1 MFNIFASNPTK
12 KLRKKF
18 NQKLEDAMLA
28 QRSGDIRK
36 YSELTEQAEA
46 LRIELEKAEGESTK
60 KA

>member
-46 LRIELEKAEGESTK
+46 LRIELEKAEDDSTK